1 MVYQPVPQ
9 AVGPELNPSPAN
21 LKLYF
26 PANDICCPGAP
37 PQSSPIWAN
46 LSVAPVVCGD
56 VLSPR
61 PCLLWAPLPG
71 LDKRPSSCL
80 SAGLAA
86 LAPATVPSCLPAA
99 PGARSS
105 GPGHCSCPLAGLLS
119 SRHTASGWI
128 SHPTSDSEKGKRRLR
143 GGRSLGCTAALL
155 SGPRSWADKHS
166 PSPWLRL
173 PPVLLPVQHLQLLQA
188 LGH

>member
-1 MVYQPVPQ
+1 M
-9 AVGPELNPSPAN
+9 GPELNPSPTN

-26 PANDICCPGAP
+26 PANDIRCPGTP
-37 PQSSPIWAN
+37 PQSSPVWAN

-56 VLSPR
+56 TLSPR

-86 LAPATVPSCLPAA
+86 LAPATAPSCLPAA

-105 GPGHCSCPLAGLLS
+105 GPGHCSYPLAGLLS
-119 SRHTASGWI
+119 SGHTASGWI
-128 SHPTSDSEKGKRRLR
+128 SHPTSDSEKGKGRLR
-143 GGRSLGCTAALL
+143 GALARLHSCPALGAEVLD
-155 SGPRSWADKHS
+155 GHS
-166 PSPWLRL
+166 PSPCLRL